1 MAIQAEKRGTQPK
14 PSEIPVKVGRISGF
28 SLGRMVLYIIPFYQ
42 SHQEPG
48 TTGELIDFCQ
58 TDQVML
64 ELLAL
69 SQSGDKHL

>member
-1 MAIQAEKRGTQPK
+1 MAIQAKKQGTQPK
-14 PSEIPVKVGRISGF
+14 PSESPVKVGRISGF
-28 SLGRMVLYIIPFYQ
+28 SLGRMLLYIIPNYR

-64 ELLAL
+64 ERLAL
-69 SQSGDKHL
+69 NQYDDNA